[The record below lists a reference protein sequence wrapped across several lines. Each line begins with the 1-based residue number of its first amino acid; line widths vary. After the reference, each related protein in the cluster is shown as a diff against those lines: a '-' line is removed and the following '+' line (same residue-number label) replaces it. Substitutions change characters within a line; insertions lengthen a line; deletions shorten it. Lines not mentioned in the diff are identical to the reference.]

1 MSNLVSYASPWTNE
15 EQPKRR
21 PSTMR
26 RTYKK
31 APSQADDVDTRDD
44 QNDIEHEQNPQ
55 NNRLQAPSTL
65 ADIQNTNEHKSS
77 KVKKT

>member
-15 EQPKRR
+15 EQPRRR

-31 APSQADDVDTRDD
+31 PPSQADDVDTRDD
-44 QNDIEHEQNPQ
+44 QNDIEHEPNPQ

-65 ADIQNTNEHKSS
+65 ADIQIILT
-77 KVKKT
+77 KVTYFRP